1 MKPRTRRQS
10 AEVHVLQKNCEKS
23 AANRAFGGATLPLAV
38 GWLTYSGSVFVAD
51 DRVIYSASD
60 LAAAARCEYAL
71 LRSFDAQLGWGPP
84 VAVEDELLART
95 AKLGGEH
102 EQRHLDELRELAEDT
117 VAIIG
122 RPKYTVAGLT
132 AAAEQTIRAVNR
144 RAPVIYQA
152 AMFDGRFVGFAD
164 FLVLSHSEAG
174 TQYRLRDTKLARSVK
189 VEALLQ
195 LAAYA
200 DTLAAEGV
208 PVAPELE
215 LVLGDGATAT
225 YRVDELLPVYLP
237 RRAAL
242 QRLLDDHLAG
252 GTAVTWE
259 NDEVRAC
266 FRCPECAIQVRAT
279 DDLLLVAGMR
289 VSQRARLI
297 EADITTLTALAQHDG
312 PVPELSTRTVASLT
326 AQARL
331 QIAPRVDGK
340 PPFEVADPQPL
351 TLLPDPDKGDLFF
364 DFEGD
369 PLWTADGHEWGLEYM
384 WGVLDVGGG
393 FRPLW
398 AHDRASERQA
408 LVDFLAM
415 VRKRRKRYAK
425 MHIYHYAAYEKTA
438 LLRLAGRYGVGEDEV
453 DDLLRSGVLVDLF
466 PLVRKSIRVGTE
478 SYSLKSLEPL
488 YMGSELRTGDVTT
501 AAESINMYAR
511 YCELRADGRG
521 CALAEAANVLKEIE
535 DYNRYDCRSTHKLRD
550 WLIKIAIESSVP
562 PLGPQPVADGTAVED
577 ADELAR
583 TLLAFAGD
591 GVEERSPQQRA
602 VAMFAA
608 ARGYHRR
615 EDKPF
620 WWAHFDRLN
629 NPVDEWGDTSD
640 VFVADATPTVVKDW
654 HLPSSRARKQQRWVK
669 LTGTLAAGGLG
680 RSVYALYEPPAPA
693 GLVDNPDRR
702 AAGNA
707 EILDAND
714 PTVPTEVLI
723 CEREPAEGPFTQ
735 LPFALT
741 PGAPI
746 PTKKLRESIDAA
758 AADIAGKLPNLP
770 HCAIVDILL
779 RCTPRTRSGAP
790 LLHTGDTTADITAA
804 LLDLDSSYL
813 AVHGP
818 PGTGKTYTA
827 ARIIARLVNDH
838 QWRVGVVAQSHAVVE
853 NLFRDLIGADVDPAR
868 IGKKDS
874 PPNAAWQDVD
884 KDDYAAFIAAKD
896 GCVIGGTA
904 WDFANDTRVDA
915 GSLEL
920 LVIEEAGQFCLA
932 NTIAVARAAHNL
944 MLLGDP
950 QQLPQVSQGHHPE
963 PVDASALGWLVDGH
977 RTLPD
982 ELGYFL
988 DRSHRMH
995 PAVCEPVSRLSYE
1008 GRLQSEESRTAARR
1022 LDGHPPGVRV
1032 HSVPHDGNSTSSP
1045 EEAAAIVAETQRLLG
1060 SQWTDEDGT
1069 RELGQA
1075 DVLVVAPYNAQV
1087 VLLRDHFD
1095 AAGLPDVDVG
1105 TVDKFQGRQAP
1116 VVFVSMTASSIDDVP
1131 RGISFLLNR
1140 NRLNVAVSRAKYASI
1155 IVRSEALTEYLPAT
1169 PDRLVELGAFLSL
1182 APGG

>member
-1 MKPRTRRQS
+1 M
-10 AEVHVLQKNCEKS
+10 
-23 AANRAFGGATLPLAV
+23 
-38 GWLTYSGSVFVAD
+38 FVAD

-71 LRSFDAQLGWGPP
+71 LRSFDAQLGWGPR

-102 EQRHLDELRELAEDT
+102 EQRHLDELRALADDT

-122 RPKYTVAGLT
+122 RPNYTVAGLT
-132 AAAEQTIRAVNR
+132 AAADQTMRAVDR

-174 TQYRLRDTKLARSVK
+174 TRYRLRDTKLARSVK

-200 DTLAAEGV
+200 DTLAAAGV
-208 PVAPELE
+208 PVAPEVE
-215 LVLGDGATAT
+215 LVLGDGATAS

-252 GTAVTWE
+252 GTAVTWDD
-259 NDEVRAC
+259 DEVRAC

-312 PVPELSTRTVASLT
+312 PVPELSARTVASLT
-326 AQARL
+326 KQARL

-369 PLWTADGHEWGLEYM
+369 PLWTVDGREWGLEYM
-384 WGVLDVGGG
+384 WGVLDAGGA

-415 VRKRRKRYAK
+415 VRKRRKRYPK
-425 MHIYHYAAYEKTA
+425 MHIYHYATYEKTA
-438 LLRLAGRYGVGEDEV
+438 LLRLAGRYGVGEDEL

-466 PLVRKSIRVGTE
+466 PLVRKSIRVGAE
-478 SYSLKSLEPL
+478 NYSLKSLEPL

-501 AAESINMYAR
+501 AAESITMYAR
-511 YCELRADGRG
+511 YCELRADGRTD
-521 CALAEAANVLKEIE
+521 EAANVLKEIE

-562 PLGPQPVADGTAVED
+562 PLGPQPVAEGTIVED
-577 ADELAR
+577 TDELAR
-583 TLLAFAGD
+583 TLMAFAGD
-591 GVEERSPQQRA
+591 GVEERSPEQTA

-640 VFVADATPTVVKDW
+640 VFVADAAEVVQDW

-669 LTGTLAAGGLG
+669 LTGTLAAGGLDS
-680 RSVYALYEPPAPA
+680 SVFALYEPPAPA
-693 GLVDNPDRR
+693 GLTDNLDRR

-707 EILDAND
+707 EITGVDD
-714 PTVPTEVLI
+714 PNVPVEVII
-723 CEREPAEGPFTQ
+723 CEREPKDGGTFAQ

-741 PGAPI
+741 PGRPF
-746 PTKKLRESIDAA
+746 PTGKLRESIEAA
-758 AADIAGKLPNLP
+758 AAEVGAGLPDLP
-770 HCAIVDILL
+770 PSAIVDILL
-779 RCTPRTRSGAP
+779 HAPRAPVRGAP
-790 LLHTGDTTADITAA
+790 LPHNGNTATDITAA
-804 LLDLDSSYL
+804 LLDLDSSYP

-853 NLFRDLIGADVDPAR
+853 NLFRHLIAADVDPAR

-874 PPNAAWQDVD
+874 PQDAAWQNVD
-884 KDDYAAFIAAKD
+884 KDDYAAFIATNA

-915 GSLEL
+915 HSLDL
-920 LVIEEAGQFCLA
+920 SVIEEAGQFCLA
-932 NTIAVARAAHNL
+932 NTIAVARAARNL

-950 QQLPQVSQGHHPE
+950 QQLPQVSQGHHSE

-995 PAVCEPVSRLSYE
+995 PAVCEPGAAAVLRGPSAFRGEAYR
-1008 GRLQSEESRTAARR
+1008 GAQARR
-1022 LDGHPPGVRV
+1022 AFAGRAG
-1032 HSVPHDGNSTSSP
+1032 
-1045 EEAAAIVAETQRLLG
+1045 
-1060 SQWTDEDGT
+1060 TD
-1069 RELGQA
+1069 RR
-1075 DVLVVAPYNAQV
+1075 P
-1087 VLLRDHFD
+1087 
-1095 AAGLPDVDVG
+1095 
-1105 TVDKFQGRQAP
+1105 
-1116 VVFVSMTASSIDDVP
+1116 
-1131 RGISFLLNR
+1131 
-1140 NRLNVAVSRAKYASI
+1140 
-1155 IVRSEALTEYLPAT
+1155 
-1169 PDRLVELGAFLSL
+1169 
-1182 APGG
+1182 